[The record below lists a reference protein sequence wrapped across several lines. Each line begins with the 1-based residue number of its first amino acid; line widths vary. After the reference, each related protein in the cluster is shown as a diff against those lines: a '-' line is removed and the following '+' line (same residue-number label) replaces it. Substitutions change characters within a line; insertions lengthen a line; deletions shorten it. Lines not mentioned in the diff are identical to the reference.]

1 MKKTYKTFNGENRN
15 CFFKVGKA
23 LVEARFT
30 PTYIT
35 DNEFMQ
41 NAIEDSYSFKAGEL
55 QLVTPSMT
63 WIKIR
68 KMKYIIYPFA
78 MLIYVCCVLCL
89 VIAYCFMVFIHTVTD
104 AHKASL
110 EACENIKGFF
120 KMLKLWMKGR

>member
-30 PTYIT
+30 PTYTT
-35 DNEFMQ
+35 DNEFVQ

-55 QLVTPSMT
+55 QLATPSMT

-78 MLIYVCCVLCL
+78 MLFYVLCTL
-89 VIAYCFMVFIHTVTD
+89 CLSIAYFFMVFISTLSD
-104 AHKASL
+104 AHAMSL
-110 EACENIKGFF
+110 TACENIKGF
-120 KMLKLWMKGR
+120 LKC